1 MTKEEYL
8 SQLEQSDLFDLLSVG
23 QKSISVLLKNTKF
36 HYTVVFVCAG
46 KFAWRWSEEQISMP
60 HTNKTF
66 EEVFI
71 SVPPEIQTKLI
82 FYMDLFR

>member
-23 QKSISVLLKNTKF
+23 SSSIGVLLKDTKF
-36 HYTVVFVCAG
+36 HYTVVFMWTGDKLA
-46 KFAWRWSEEQISMP
+46 RWSEEQISMP
-60 HTNKTF
+60 HINKTF